1 MNNRKQEVIDYLK
14 QNKNVSIEFLM
25 PTLENFVYLEE
36 QLKDLRKLP
45 KLRVNPNNPEQQK
58 ATPAAKMYKELFQQ
72 YLNALKVL
80 QSYDKN
86 LNDVE
91 ESPLRAWVNMHMNA
105 DKEGE
110 ENGES

>member
-1 MNNRKQEVIDYLK
+1 MEKRKQEVINHLK
-14 QNKNVSIEFLM
+14 QNKNVSIEFLT
-25 PTLENFVYLEE
+25 PTIDNFVYLEE
-36 QLKDLRKLP
+36 QLDDLRKLP
-45 KLRVNPNNPEQQK
+45 KIRVNPKNSEQQK

-86 LNDVE
+86 LNDLE
-91 ESPLRAWVNMHMNA
+91 ESPLRAWVNKHMNE
-105 DKEGE
+105 DKEEE